1 MGACKRGRRAAG
13 PAAEPPMRAKPAYPT
28 ERRVACGPV
37 PRAVLH
43 NGGKQLEQGA
53 KHAGAAQL
61 AA

>member
-1 MGACKRGRRAAG
+1 MGACKRGQAGRRPGGGAADAG
-13 PAAEPPMRAKPAYPT
+13 EARYPP

-53 KHAGAAQL
+53 QHAGAAQL